1 VWNVVKAD
9 EEGDVKRSSMV
20 RRIRKAVR
28 REGAP
33 RYLLITLL
41 SFAASVGLTRLFL
54 ELTGYPQLG
63 NAELHIAHVLWGGLF
78 LFVAAVLPLIFAN
91 RWVYVL
97 GSLFAGLGVGLF
109 IDEVGKFITQTN
121 NYFYPAAAPI
131 IYATFLITVMVYLQV
146 RTPPERDARDMLY
159 GAIDG
164 LAEVLDYDLEPS
176 ELRALQRRLQ
186 RIVESA
192 DHQDLA
198 RLASSLLQFLD
209 SDALRLAPEVPGF
222 LERWLARLRR
232 FEERWITASRLKA
245 ALIGGIAALGLYG
258 LIKLGRLLLVLGGT
272 GRLESLVDYRVI
284 AVQVAGDSGVI
295 WFIARMGLEVGV
307 ALFLIAAAIAL
318 FLGKDRLGSGLAYL
332 GLLLSLT
339 AVNLLVF
346 YFEQFS
352 TMIKASIEFI
362 FLLGILYFRR
372 YHVEQSFDD

>member
-1 VWNVVKAD
+1 MMVD
-9 EEGDVKRSSMV
+9 EEWDMKRHTLV
-20 RRIRKAVR
+20 RRVRKAVR

-63 NAELHIAHVLWGGLF
+63 NDELHIAHVLWGGLF
-78 LFVAAVLPLIFAN
+78 LFMAAVLPLIFAN

-97 GSLFAGLGVGLF
+97 GSLSAGLGVGLF

-131 IYATFLITVMVYLQV
+131 IYATFLITVLVYMQV
-146 RTPPERDARDMLY
+146 RRPPERDARDELY

-164 LAEVLDYDLEPS
+164 LAEVLDHDLEPS

-186 RIVESA
+186 RIVEVA
-192 DHQDLA
+192 DNQELA
-198 RLASSLLQFLD
+198 RLASSLLTFLK
-209 SDALRLAPEVPGF
+209 SDALRLAPEMPGF
-222 LERWLARLRR
+222 VERWLARLRQ
-232 FEERWITASRLKA
+232 FEARWITPRRMKA
-245 ALIGGIAALGLYG
+245 AIIGGVGAVGLYS
-258 LIKLGRLLLVLGGT
+258 LVKFGRLLLVLAGT
-272 GRLESLVDYRVI
+272 ASLESLVDYRVI
-284 AVQVAGDSGVI
+284 AGQVAGDSGVY
-295 WFIARMGLEVGV
+295 WFMARMGLEAGV
-307 ALFLIAAAIAL
+307 ALLLIAAAAAL
-318 FLGKDRLGSGLAYL
+318 LFSKDRLGSGLAYL

-352 TMIKASIEFI
+352 TMIKASIEFVL
-362 FLLGILYFRR
+362 LLGVLYYRR
-372 YHVEQSFDD
+372 YHVELTNDG